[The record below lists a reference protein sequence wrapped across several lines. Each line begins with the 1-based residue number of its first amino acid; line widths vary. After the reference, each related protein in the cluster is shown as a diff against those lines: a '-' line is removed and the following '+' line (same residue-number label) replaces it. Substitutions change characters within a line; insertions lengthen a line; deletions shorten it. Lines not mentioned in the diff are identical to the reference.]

1 MAFANVLAVLKR
13 DVHFPKNV
21 FRGIWSNFL
30 FFDADRIFFGNFIWA
45 VKELLLIERS
55 NDACLLNLSRQ
66 SGSEFDLAACIC
78 LNASTK
84 TDDYEER
91 LRVGGMAN
99 AWLYNI
105 DEDYGCAS
113 DVGEWC
119 IYCER
124 QREVA
129 VIAIKSIEMMKM
141 CHVPLRLLGA
151 RPAEELW
158 KPEPVRPV
166 SKVGE
171 AWREDLATQYTP
183 SLEKERF
190 RWWADQP

>member
-1 MAFANVLAVLKR
+1 M
-13 DVHFPKNV
+13 
-21 FRGIWSNFL
+21 
-30 FFDADRIFFGNFIWA
+30 
-45 VKELLLIERS
+45 KELLLIERS
-55 NDACLLNLSRQ
+55 SDACLLNLSRQ
-66 SGSEFDLAACIC
+66 SGSEFDPAACIC

-91 LRVGGMAN
+91 LRAGGMAD
-99 AWLYNI
+99 AWLYDI
-105 DEDYGCAS
+105 TEDYGCAS
-113 DVGEWC
+113 DVGKWC

-124 QREVA
+124 GSEVA
-129 VIAIKSIEMMKM
+129 VIALKSIEMMKM

-151 RPAEELW
+151 RPAEGLW

-166 SKVGE
+166 SKAGE